1 MCILLCKK
9 MLPGQKGHTQHP
21 FASVAFGLLYMAC
34 NVCWHRYVPPPA
46 FRSLLSSP
54 YISASGGVSCRKF
67 AVEIY
72 VVDMCHGLCVQVLMV
87 LLHTAVAYWM
97 LCRAVNTKASTL
109 LSKQQQA
116 YLWGFAPLEI
126 YCAAVHPLM
135 FVSKLPFLPL
145 LLTSVYSA
153 LGLGFCWLQMAACWL
168 PRYSLSTHAHVQ

>member
-1 MCILLCKK
+1 M
-9 MLPGQKGHTQHP
+9 
-21 FASVAFGLLYMAC
+21 
-34 NVCWHRYVPPPA
+34 
-46 FRSLLSSP
+46 
-54 YISASGGVSCRKF
+54 SCCEV

-72 VVDMCHGLCVQVLMV
+72 VDDMCHALCVQVLLV

-97 LCRAVNTKASTL
+97 PCRMINIKASKLL

-116 YLWGFAPLEI
+116 YLWGFIPLEI

-135 FVSKLPFLPL
+135 FASKLPFLPL

-153 LGLGFCWLQMAACWL
+153 MGISFCWLQMAGCWL